1 LTAPYDRERLE
12 DVGFMTCMTLVL
24 LGNYAQ
30 TGHFGGPLAYT
41 PYNVATH
48 LAGPDLGGLR
58 FDYRRPKH
66 PYSDK
71 FMLAGGHCIPTCYAL
86 WMIMGQALA
95 RKYEG
100 TGHKRYHTDPHVA
113 ILPVDAL
120 GFRRG
125 AGAMATLLQDNGLA
139 DHPLFVQAKVRGI
152 RALAGHAESTD
163 VTNDVNGGPSGIGI
177 ATAAGKAAFWDM
189 MGAGINAPKIITF
202 EGEFAMTEG
211 HAQELKT
218 QALALK
224 VGKRLRVMISD
235 NNAGID
241 DSLIGGVI
249 DRKYEGYKLVD
260 QWTSYGWNVF
270 VVQDGNAYDQVVAV
284 LKTMEHWDPADRRP
298 MAVIGK
304 TTKGYWPAAVDHK
317 IPDFG
322 DQIVGYP
329 SHPYAMKMNS
339 DYFVAL
345 ARTFEKRYGVEFQG
359 IRDGAV
365 KDPRERL
372 IQFKTNID
380 VVMSLLD
387 RNGIGD
393 WLADR
398 LVENGESLPD
408 SMPLRLQVNDD
419 PFQDERLRV
428 AKLPV
433 EPQKVS
439 VTNVATGA
447 KKDVSI
453 ALFRKAGEV
462 AGTRRGISE
471 IVKWVNYVTGNRFV
485 TAAADLSESINL
497 EHGSLWGH
505 YDPETNVAGTRLKA
519 AIQEAGNVST
529 AIGLVSQSASLD
541 PGKFAGVWAISGTYG
556 AFTPLMYT
564 PARVWSQQNQD
575 SPFRT
580 GVLHILVG
588 HSGPETA
595 ADGRTHFGIFAP
607 QVWKLFPRG
616 QTIHLNFWDY
626 NDVAPAYFAAA
637 EIAAREKKVGIIT
650 LEVARPDFPV
660 ADRTTF
666 ADKDLL
672 AAAKGFYVIRDFKT
686 GPRHGYVIT
695 QGSSS
700 TVNLVSVLPRL
711 EAAGVNVRVIA
722 AISEE
727 LFDRQ
732 PESYRNAVL
741 PREAYYDLMVVS
753 TGTRRMWPLRDV
765 GPLTDEYSMTSDW
778 DNQWLTSGLE
788 PDVIAEAHL
797 DPASIF
803 STIQRFA
810 RDRES
815 RVSRQRDLIGK
826 L

>member
-1 LTAPYDRERLE
+1 MATASDSLSAVEPLTAPYDRERLE

-95 RKYEG
+95 RKFEA
-100 TGHKRYHTDPHVA
+100 TGHRRYYADPHVA

-125 AGAMATLLQDNGLA
+125 AGAMATLLQDHGLA
-139 DHPLFVQAKVRGI
+139 DHPLFAQAKVRGI

-177 ATAAGKAAFWDM
+177 ATAAGKAAFWDV

-270 VVQDGNAYDQVVAV
+270 VVQNGNAYDQVVAV

-304 TTKGYWPAAVDHK
+304 TTKGYWPAAVDRK

-339 DYFVAL
+339 DYFLAL
-345 ARTFEKRYGVEFQG
+345 AKTFEKHYGVEFQG

-365 KDPRERL
+365 KDARERL

-408 SMPLRLQVNDD
+408 DH
-419 PFQDERLRV
+419 
-428 AKLPV
+428 
-433 EPQKVS
+433 
-439 VTNVATGA
+439 
-447 KKDVSI
+447 
-453 ALFRKAGEV
+453 
-462 AGTRRGISE
+462 
-471 IVKWVNYVTGNRFV
+471 
-485 TAAADLSESINL
+485 AAAD
-497 EHGSLWGH
+497 
-505 YDPETNVAGTRLKA
+505 
-519 AIQEAGNVST
+519 
-529 AIGLVSQSASLD
+529 
-541 PGKFAGVWAISGTYG
+541 
-556 AFTPLMYT
+556 
-564 PARVWSQQNQD
+564 
-575 SPFRT
+575 
-580 GVLHILVG
+580 
-588 HSGPETA
+588 
-595 ADGRTHFGIFAP
+595 
-607 QVWKLFPRG
+607 
-616 QTIHLNFWDY
+616 
-626 NDVAPAYFAAA
+626 
-637 EIAAREKKVGIIT
+637 
-650 LEVARPDFPV
+650 
-660 ADRTTF
+660 
-666 ADKDLL
+666 
-672 AAAKGFYVIRDFKT
+672 
-686 GPRHGYVIT
+686 
-695 QGSSS
+695 
-700 TVNLVSVLPRL
+700 
-711 EAAGVNVRVIA
+711 
-722 AISEE
+722 
-727 LFDRQ
+727 
-732 PESYRNAVL
+732 
-741 PREAYYDLMVVS
+741 
-753 TGTRRMWPLRDV
+753 RR
-765 GPLTDEYSMTSDW
+765 
-778 DNQWLTSGLE
+778 
-788 PDVIAEAHL
+788 
-797 DPASIF
+797 
-803 STIQRFA
+803 
-810 RDRES
+810 
-815 RVSRQRDLIGK
+815 
-826 L
+826 